1 MIHANFTFTKSS
13 SHQPSMTK
21 AIWTTTVFPYQQ
33 CTFRDHYGPNIPGMP
48 DLRNKTGFKLPG
60 GCARKALSKAG
71 GNTDIAPLLEE
82 ASASLDQVDANS
94 GSCHQLN
101 GVNLIYDSLAKLSR
115 PSHVMDIPDVRLQY
129 RKPRLPCNP
138 CLVSYSV
145 SAKIKEDEYISVG
158 FKGQS
163 WEHKEPYPPEY
174 VRPCYFGM
182 CVDSYD
188 NFTSDRIAL
197 GYASSSYG
205 GCVREMV
212 SDNYV
217 GTPRDVDYKI
227 LSKTTVERAGDR
239 TVLRFTIMQHWR
251 VPLDPILPDGPFRLM
266 WAIGKVSGGSGCT
279 ADIRYHEHRRGVS
292 PLDWLVILG
301 ALPCRFSPFEMG
313 DLLNADM
320 VHPGAEGDSTVVV

>member
-1 MIHANFTFTKSS
+1 
-13 SHQPSMTK
+13 
-21 AIWTTTVFPYQQ
+21 
-33 CTFRDHYGPNIPGMP
+33 
-48 DLRNKTGFKLPG
+48 
-60 GCARKALSKAG
+60 
-71 GNTDIAPLLEE
+71 
-82 ASASLDQVDANS
+82 
-94 GSCHQLN
+94 
-101 GVNLIYDSLAKLSR
+101 
-115 PSHVMDIPDVRLQY
+115 
-129 RKPRLPCNP
+129 
-138 CLVSYSV
+138 V

-182 CVDSYD
+182 CVDPYD

-313 DLLNADM
+313 DLLNADT